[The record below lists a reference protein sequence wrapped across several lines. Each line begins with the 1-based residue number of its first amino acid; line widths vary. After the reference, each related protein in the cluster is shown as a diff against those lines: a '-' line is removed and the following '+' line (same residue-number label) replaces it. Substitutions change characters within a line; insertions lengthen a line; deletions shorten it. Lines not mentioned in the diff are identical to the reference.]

1 MGALMAKT
9 ELSQAEIERLLS
21 RPTLTADELAGVLR
35 TSRNG
40 AYDAIRRGEVETI
53 KVGRKIKVLTAP
65 LRRKLG
71 MT

>member
-1 MGALMAKT
+1 MPKT
-9 ELSQAEIERLLS
+9 ELSQAEIDRLLS
-21 RPTLTADELAGVLR
+21 RPTITAEELAGVIR

-65 LRRKLG
+65 LRRQLG
-71 MT
+71 IGA